1 MNSIK
6 TKFTC
11 YIRLCDFILQ
21 HWGNAGAGS
30 SFCSIPGCLTTP
42 EAGCSDSFMGPPL
55 ANYVSR
61 KQHKQ
66 AGAKQADGNMSCLAA
81 VVMFLLW
88 MVFVG

>member
-1 MNSIK
+1 
-6 TKFTC
+6 
-11 YIRLCDFILQ
+11 
-21 HWGNAGAGS
+21 
-30 SFCSIPGCLTTP
+30 
-42 EAGCSDSFMGPPL
+42 MGPPL

-66 AGAKQADGNMSCLAA
+66 AGAEQADGNMSRLAA